1 MWVEGLR
8 LQGFE
13 WFWGVYGGSVY
24 TESAMKSC
32 GTESCGRFKASKKQQ
47 QELCWFISANTTT
60 RSLPELTVP
69 TKTTGNEDILE
80 CPEGFVK
87 TTRG

>member
-1 MWVEGLR
+1 MPDFLGLHRPLRVLGLWVEGLR

-47 QELCWFISANTTT
+47 QELCWFIIVQIP
-60 RSLPELTVP
+60 LP
-69 TKTTGNEDILE
+69 GHSRN
-80 CPEGFVK
+80 
-87 TTRG
+87 